1 MTLDD
6 KGSASYEIMQP
17 RAWDK
22 IEITDVAIEITKAD
36 IFIYGSLVCR
46 EQHLRHYMNY

>member
-1 MTLDD
+1 VETKGVQIDSHFKTGEVNVTLDD

-22 IEITDVAIEITKAD
+22 IEITDA
-36 IFIYGSLVCR
+36 L
-46 EQHLRHYMNY
+46 Q